1 VMGELMIADVREQV
15 MFSLATDFVNY
26 NEFKPDLK
34 HKDGV
39 NKMLDQV
46 VMWSKAMKVLRD

>member
-1 VMGELMIADVREQV
+1 

-46 VMWSKAMKVLRD
+46 VTWSKAMKVLRD